1 MAESLVSK
9 RKETALKK
17 ASELSSLLA
26 QDATRIN
33 ELLETGEQDDAT
45 TLIYKRL
52 TQSCVD
58 AIPLVENVIRESGGG
73 RGVYQFNQMVT
84 TLRELLADLQAIKAR
99 GQIGVRIVDSV
110 IRPFMLDLGMMIVKE
125 LKVIE
130 EDARSTMSPD
140 DYIRFRDTVTRSRN
154 NIAGFV
160 NTEYS
165 DMKRKVQEMLEH

>member
-1 MAESLVSK
+1 MAGSLVTK

-130 EDARSTMSPD
+130 EDARSAMSPD